1 VLLFEVS
8 CNATFEFW
16 IMCLHDTQCTYDV
29 TSRCIRA
36 SIVTVEKAM
45 IIPYSE
51 CVSVVLS
58 IQRANTQAQYYIV
71 ICGLSGCNI
80 FFHIISCGR
89 TDGQTE
95 GRTDRQT
102 CLTKL
107 IVAFRNFANFSGRT
121 QCVEGL
127 AKANRHSGGYFLLCG
142 GLLILAEDKGRI
154 PDSITPH
161 THTHNPSFNHISS
174 ARVASRSVLQLCVSG
189 TAHTLCFWQCFLLMI
204 STAATT
210 TTTTTTTATT
220 TK

>member
-1 VLLFEVS
+1 MLLFEVS

-161 THTHNPSFNHISS
+161 THTQSFLQSHFVCACRISQRSAALCEWDCTHI
-174 ARVASRSVLQLCVSG
+174 VLLAVLFINDIYRRHHHHHHHHYCYDY
-189 TAHTLCFWQCFLLMI
+189 
-204 STAATT
+204 
-210 TTTTTTTATT
+210 
-220 TK
+220 